1 VFQLAA
7 VVQLVVGYA
16 MRFGWLLISENK
28 RYLEL
33 VSVIN

>member
-1 VFQLAA
+1 MFQPAD
-7 VVQLVVGYA
+7 VVRLVVGYA
-16 MRFGWLLISENK
+16 MRVGWLLISENK